1 MDKVTNV
8 TEKGTKN
15 ETSILPKLAGLIEQ
29 TYSSFGIIVRVVEV
43 NYLDKNIEF
52 YLEIALGNSIDEIV
66 NHDKDIAMA
75 LASPTGKIEIEA
87 PVPGKS
93 LIAVRVPYTK
103 DWVESQKKS
112 FNNVIV
118 KNTKETNEKPL
129 SVRQMF
135 AACFYLIA
143 TGFGKIGN
151 LINDKK

>member
-1 MDKVTNV
+1 MDKVINT
-8 TEKGTKN
+8 TENDSKKDTI
-15 ETSILPKLAGLIEQ
+15 ILPKLAGLIEQ
-29 TYSSFGIIVRVVEV
+29 TYSSFGITTRVVEV
-43 NYLDKNIEF
+43 NYLAKNIEF
-52 YLEIALGNSIDEIV
+52 YLEVALGNSINEIV
-66 NHDKDIAMA
+66 NHSKDIAMA

-103 DWVESQKKS
+103 DWIKSQKKS
-112 FNNVIV
+112 FNKVIV
-118 KNTKETNEKPL
+118 KNDKENKEKPL
-129 SVRQMF
+129 SVRQVF

>member
-1 MDKVTNV
+1 MDKVTSAIENDL
-8 TEKGTKN
+8 KKD
-15 ETSILPKLAGLIEQ
+15 TSILPRLAGLIEQ
-29 TYSSFGIIVRVVEV
+29 TYSSFGITTRVVEI
-43 NYLDKNIEF
+43 NYLAKNIEF
-52 YLEIALGNSIDEIV
+52 YLEVALGNSVDEIV
-66 NHDKDIAMA
+66 NHNKDIAMA

-112 FNNVIV
+112 FNKVIV

-129 SVRQMF
+129 SVRQVF

-143 TGFGKIGN
+143 TGFGKIGS
-151 LINDKK
+151 LIDDKK